1 MADDNDDGVEIP
13 AEPDFEAST
22 DVFGE
27 ELWTEVR
34 EVCDKAHRLLGAEVV
49 GGYGATETERVCLDI
64 PKGLLL
70 IAQYIAAREDFKQTW
85 DWMEEALADQGIEG
99 RAVRK
104 AVHDRL
110 TKYLKDALHE
120 ELHWLASG
128 SHRILRA
135 EAERRGWKREKP
147 DQAR

>member
-1 MADDNDDGVEIP
+1 MADNNDEGVEIP

-34 EVCDKAHRLLGAEVV
+34 EVCGRAHGLLGAEVA
-49 GGYGATETERVCLDI
+49 GGYGAAQTERVCLDI

-70 IAQYIAAREDFKQTW
+70 IAQYIAAREDFSQTW
-85 DWMEEALADQGIEG
+85 EWMEEALAGKGNEG

-104 AVHDRL
+104 AVHERL
-110 TKYLKDALHE
+110 TKYLKDALRE
-120 ELHWLASG
+120 ELHGLATG

-135 EAERRGWKREKP
+135 EAERRGWKRKEP
-147 DQAR
+147 

>member
-1 MADDNDDGVEIP
+1 MADDNDDGVKIP

-34 EVCDKAHRLLGAEVV
+34 EVCDRAHGLLGAEVV

-85 DWMEEALADQGIEG
+85 DWMEEALADKGNEG
-99 RAVRK
+99 RAVHK
-104 AVHDRL
+104 AVNERL

-120 ELHWLASG
+120 ELHWLATG
-128 SHRILRA
+128 GHRVLRA

-147 DQAR
+147 

>member
-1 MADDNDDGVEIP
+1 MADDKDDGVEIP
-13 AEPDFEAST
+13 AEPDFEASI

-34 EVCDKAHRLLGAEVV
+34 EVCDRAHRLLGAEIV

-70 IAQYIAAREDFKQTW
+70 VAQYITAREDFRQTW
-85 DWMEEALADQGIEG
+85 DWMEAARADKGNEG
-99 RAVRK
+99 RAVHK
-104 AVHDRL
+104 AVHERL
-110 TKYLKDALHE
+110 TKCLKDALHE
-120 ELHWLASG
+120 ELRGLAAG

-147 DQAR
+147 